1 MYMYINEMNVVNT
14 YNVHT
19 CSYMYRNVYIY
30 IIFLYICK
38 FMVLS
43 CTGAM

>member
-19 CSYMYRNVYIY
+19 CSYMYRKSNHVY
-30 IIFLYICK
+30 
-38 FMVLS
+38 V
-43 CTGAM
+43 CTCI